1 MNPIMKKRFR
11 LLFLGLSILGCLFF
25 TSGCDNTTVGV
36 GFSGYDYS
44 SGMSYGYGVS
54 SGPYGTHGSS
64 YVGYSSGGYYGR
76 GYGGGYYG
84 RPYGRW

>member
-1 MNPIMKKRFR
+1 MNPNMKTKIR
-11 LLFLGLSILGCLFF
+11 LLFLGLSILGTLFL

-36 GFSGYDYS
+36 GFSGYDSS

-54 SGPYGTHGSS
+54 SGPYGNRGSS
-64 YVGYSSGGYYGR
+64 YVGYSSG